1 MKKFLLFVLAAAVA
15 VVSFGCG
22 GAQINKDALLGVKR
36 AGVLSLTMVKSA
48 PSNAA
53 NDAVMQQAADYALAQ
68 AEYQLKSARLFTV
81 VPSASLAKV
90 PAYYYAGTMSKAT
103 GALKYFK
110 DNPDAMVTKV
120 QDDTSTDFMAALKN
134 GMQAAAAANA
144 ARENPAAA
152 AQKVLDDHKEV
163 LIAAK
168 GVPFIP
174 YTLFNNPESG
184 TTIKYVNGERVTDNG
199 ENQGL
204 KMALL
209 EQAKAVCAAAKLDAV
224 IVVLADT
231 LLPPPQGV
239 RVIVGGDRV
248 VSTIKCDMTMVMIDK
263 TGEIIADFERPVMDD
278 LAPMKLARPTYKAV
292 TWRMSGGKNWPD
304 KIEANVADPSG
315 EILRDFKELSAEA
328 AKRMANK
335 LKEELTKE

>member
-1 MKKFLLFVLAAAVA
+1 MKRLFLSVLAVA
-15 VVSFGCG
+15 VVLSVVGCAG
-22 GAQINKDALLGVKR
+22 TQINKEAVMNVKR

-48 PSNAA
+48 PSNAE
-53 NDAVMQQAADYALAQ
+53 NNAVMQQAADYALAQ

-90 PAYYYAGTMSKAT
+90 PAYYYAGTMSKAA
-103 GALKYFK
+103 GALRYFK
-110 DNPDAMVTKV
+110 DNPDAMITKV
-120 QDDTSTDFMAALKN
+120 QGDSNADFMTALKE
-134 GMQAAAAANA
+134 GLQAASAAGE
-144 ARENPAAA
+144 ARKNPAAA
-152 AQKVLDDHKEV
+152 AQKVLDDHKEL
-163 LIAAK
+163 LIGAK
-168 GVPFIP
+168 GVPFVP
-174 YTLFNNPESG
+174 YTLFNNAESG
-184 TTIKYVNGERVTDNG
+184 TTIKYVNGERVTDDG

-224 IVVLADT
+224 IVVMADT

-239 RVIVGGDRV
+239 RVIVGKDRV
-248 VSTIKCDMTMVMIDK
+248 VGTVKVDMTMVMIDK

-304 KIEANVADPSG
+304 KIEPNLADPSG